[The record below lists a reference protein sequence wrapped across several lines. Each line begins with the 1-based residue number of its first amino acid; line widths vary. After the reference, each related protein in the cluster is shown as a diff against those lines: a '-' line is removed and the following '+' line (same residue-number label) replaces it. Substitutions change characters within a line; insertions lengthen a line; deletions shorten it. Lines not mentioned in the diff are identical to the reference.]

1 MPAIVAG
8 GEQQIIIRVIAQRG
22 PERSDNAEE
31 LQGLKKKVNLVSEP
45 LRCLCIICHHQAPGL
60 GRPGSDKGVLG

>member
-8 GEQQIIIRVIAQRG
+8 GQQQIRAIALRG
-22 PERSDNAEE
+22 SERSDNAEE
-31 LQGLKKKVNLVSEP
+31 LQGLKKRVNLTSEH
-45 LRCLCIICHHQAPGL
+45 LGCLYIICHHQAPGL